1 MCVLTIFYNKWSWV
15 PKFGMNNHLYCSLKE
30 QHFAMI
36 NKVEK
41 KLSSTRIRV

>member
-1 MCVLTIFYNKWSWV
+1 MKLCSEIWNEQAFYIT
-15 PKFGMNNHLYCSLKE
+15 LLKE

-41 KLSSTRIRV
+41 KLSSTRIRA